1 MYLKGGYWW
10 VPVPG
15 TEGFR
20 YRCTY
25 EKDRKRALTYLRQQ
39 NLRATE
45 TRNIQLLFE
54 MTLGA
59 AITRYVEIVLLSRGK
74 SATRRVRRSARNE
87 ILRVRRLEDFFGR
100 DVRLTELLQPQLVSE
115 FNYTLLHEM
124 KPASANRYLSVLRAL
139 LNRAYEWGAIP
150 HRPSISLNRSTTPP
164 FRALTSQQEHKLIE
178 SCPNSIR
185 DFIMFLLD
193 TGARKSEALELTWNN
208 VDLDR
213 KPRPIVVLTETKS
226 GRPRAVPLPIRTAE
240 NLKYRRRQI
249 PLSQRLVFSERARKN
264 IWNTHDVAILYA
276 QKGNWIPL
284 SALQP
289 KWEQARRDAG
299 IPGCR
304 LHDLRHTYA
313 SKLVRN
319 GVSLLQVARL
329 LGHSSINLTMRYSHL
344 TVRDLDECV
353 AHLDFPIDGR
363 RRPFSAKSRAA
374 ETRRQEKIAALKAKN
389 AKRRASP
396 PKGLRSV
403 ATRKLNEMGDGL
415 ARH

>member
-15 TEGFR
+15 TEGTR

-25 EKDRKRALTYLRQQ
+25 ERDRKRAQTYLRQQ
-39 NLRATE
+39 TLRATE
-45 TRNIQLLFE
+45 TREIQPLFE

-74 SATRRVRRSARNE
+74 SATRRARRSARNE
-87 ILRVRRLEDFFGR
+87 IPRVRRLEDFFGR
-100 DVRLTELLQPQLVSE
+100 KVRLTELLQPQLVSE
-115 FNYTLLHEM
+115 FNYSLLHEM

-139 LNRAYEWGAIP
+139 LNRAYQWGAIP
-150 HRPSISLNRSTTPP
+150 HRPNISLNRSSTPP
-164 FRALTSQQEHKLIE
+164 FSALSPQQEHKLIE
-178 SCPNSIR
+178 CCPASIK

-208 VDLDR
+208 VDLNR
-213 KPRPIVVLTETKS
+213 KPRPIVVLAETKS
-226 GRPRAVPLPIRTAE
+226 GHPRAVPLPLRTAE
-240 NLKYRRRQI
+240 NLKFRRRQI

-264 IWNTHDVAILYA
+264 IWNTHDVAVLYA

-289 KWEQARRDAG
+289 KWEQARRAAG
-299 IPGCR
+299 IPDCR

-329 LGHSSINLTMRYSHL
+329 LGHSSIDLTMRYSHL
-344 TVRDLDECV
+344 TVGDLDECV
-353 AHLDFPIDGR
+353 EHLDFPIDGR
-363 RRPFSAKSRAA
+363 RRPFSPKSRAA
-374 ETRRQEKIAALKAKN
+374 EARRQERIADLKAKN
-389 AKRRASP
+389 AKRRAP
-396 PKGLRSV
+396 PPRNVRS
-403 ATRKLNEMGDGL
+403 AGTRKLNEAGDGL
-415 ARH
+415 ARR